1 MRSSL
6 IAQLVKNLPAMQ
18 ETRVQFLGQEDP
30 LERKWQPTPVFLPGE
45 SHGQRS
51 LVGYS
56 PWGCT
61 ESDTTKRLNSNNNI
75 NTLNSHF
82 IFISSHQCSF
92 PAALFHSGHQ
102 VTLVVKSPWP
112 PLDVTCSQASPAFFF
127 K

>member
-1 MRSSL
+1 M
-6 IAQLVKNLPAMQ
+6 VKNPPAH
-18 ETRVQFLGQEDP
+18 TRDVGLIPGLEDP
-30 LERKWQPTPVFLPGE
+30 LERKWQPTPVVLPGE

-56 PWGCT
+56 SWGCT
-61 ESDTTKRLNSNNNI
+61 ESDTIKRLNNNNNI

-82 IFISSHQCSF
+82 IFISSYQCSF
-92 PAALFHSGHQ
+92 PATLFHSGHQ

-112 PLDVTCSQASPAFFF
+112 PLDVTCSQASPTFFF